1 MSEQEPSLDQSRSL
15 GKSRLG
21 WGSVRRG
28 NGQTSTFFKAA
39 YFRTE
44 IRTQRRERREPPPG
58 DMLGAGSWEQHS
70 YKYNAAES
78 SLKHD
83 FTADTQACMHMNPA

>member
-1 MSEQEPSLDQSRSL
+1 MDKRLLSSKQHTLEQ
-15 GKSRLG
+15 KSGHR
-21 WGSVRRG
+21 
-28 NGQTSTFFKAA
+28 
-39 YFRTE
+39 E
-44 IRTQRRERREPPPG
+44 ERREPPPG